1 MYGYPTGSDLNGNP
15 ITFAE
20 VLGHNHKVR
29 YVAQA
34 EDGDGNLLSYQ
45 FGVLGG
51 DVTVDR
57 TSQIRR
63 SLSMDVTAYG
73 ASGSTYDT
81 TGALQ
86 TIADTLLPDDGLD
99 IMAPYGNKI
108 RVWYQISVPGYVNPT
123 DGSTFYSFPV
133 GLFRISSAD
142 VGDDGA
148 PKLQITGYDDSKYIS
163 KSKLTAPWIVA
174 AGTNYGDA
182 IIALCQNRLPTL
194 QANPHTVTQLAPQII
209 LDPES
214 DPWQAVTDWAAAI
227 GCEVFLDRNGVL
239 TIQDEPDP
247 TEVPPVWTYSDGT
260 LDPNAVLLSVNRGLS
275 DEPGYN
281 GIVLTSESNTLPA
294 PIRIELWDDDP
305 DSPTY
310 ALGQYGKVPYFKT
323 SPLIV
328 DYTGGGVMALTE
340 LLKVMGGTESL
351 DFAVIPNPAHEPGD
365 VVRVIRPL
373 SKTDSTAVLDSFTVP
388 LDVTSPMTIRTRERR
403 TTLQVSGTLL

>member
-1 MYGYPTGSDLNGNP
+1 MYGYPTGIDLNGEMLS
-15 ITFAE
+15 FAE
-20 VLGHNHKVR
+20 ILGHDHKVR

-34 EDGDGNLLSYQ
+34 EDGYGNLLSYQ
-45 FGVLGG
+45 FGVVGG

-63 SLSMDVTAYG
+63 SLSLDVTAYG
-73 ASGSTYDT
+73 ASGSVISS
-81 TGALQ
+81 TGALEQ
-86 TIADTLLPDDGLD
+86 IADTLLPDDGKD
-99 IMAPYGNKI
+99 IMAPFGNKI
-108 RVWYQISVPGYVNPT
+108 RIWYQIAVPGYVSPD
-123 DGSTFYSFPV
+123 DGSTFYAFPL

-142 VGDDGA
+142 VSDDGV
-148 PKLQITGYDDSKYIS
+148 PKLQITGYDDSRYIS
-163 KSKLTAPWIVA
+163 KAKLTAPWIVA

-194 QANPHTVTQLAPQII
+194 QANPHTVTKTTPQII

-227 GCEVFLDRNGVL
+227 GCEVFLDRNGAL

-247 TEVPPVWTYSDGT
+247 TADPVVWTYQDGT
-260 LDPNAVLLSVNRGLS
+260 LDANAVLLSVNRGLS

-281 GIVLTSESNTLPA
+281 GIVLTSESTTLPA

-310 ALGQYGKVPYFKT
+310 ALGPYGKVPYFKS
-323 SPLIV
+323 SPLVV
-328 DYTGGGVMALTE
+328 DYTGGGLMAITE
-340 LLKVMGGTESL
+340 LRKVIGGTESL
-351 DFAVIPNPAHEPGD
+351 DFAIVPNPAHEPSD
-365 VVRVIRPL
+365 IVRAVRPL
-373 SKTDSTAVLDSFTVP
+373 SKTDSTAVLDSFVIP
-388 LDVTSPMTIRTRERR
+388 LEVTSPMTIRTRERR

>member
-1 MYGYPTGSDLNGNP
+1 MYGYPTGTDPNGAP
-15 ITFAE
+15 ITYAE
-20 VLGHNHKVR
+20 ILGRDHTVR

-34 EDGDGNLLSYQ
+34 EDGYGNLLSYQ
-45 FGVLGG
+45 FGVVGG

-57 TSQIRR
+57 TSQVRR

-73 ASGSTYDT
+73 ASGSVIDS
-81 TGALQ
+81 TGALEA
-86 TIADTLLPDDGLD
+86 IADTLLPDDGLD

-108 RVWYQISVPGYVNPT
+108 RIWYQIKVPGYVSPD
-123 DGSTFYSFPV
+123 DGSAFYSFPI

-142 VGDDGA
+142 VSDDGV

-163 KSKLTAPWIVA
+163 KAKLTAPWIVA

-194 QANPHTVTQLAPQII
+194 QANPHTVTVTTPQII

-214 DPWQAVTDWAAAI
+214 DPWQAATDWAAAV
-227 GCEVFLDRNGVL
+227 GCEVFLDRNGIL

-247 TEVPPVWTYSDGT
+247 TGAAPVWTYSDGT

-275 DEPGYN
+275 DDPGYN
-281 GIVLTSESNTLPA
+281 GIVLTSESTTLPA

-310 ALGQYGKVPYFKT
+310 ALGQYGKVPYFKS

-328 DYTGGGVMALTE
+328 DYTGGGVMATSE
-340 LLKVMGGTESL
+340 LQKVIGGTESL
-351 DFAVIPNPAHEPGD
+351 DFSVIPNPAHESGD
-365 VVRVIRPL
+365 IVRVIRPL
-373 SKTDSTAVLDSFTVP
+373 SLTDSTAVLDSFVMP
-388 LDVTSPMTIRTRERR
+388 LDVTAAMTIRTRERR